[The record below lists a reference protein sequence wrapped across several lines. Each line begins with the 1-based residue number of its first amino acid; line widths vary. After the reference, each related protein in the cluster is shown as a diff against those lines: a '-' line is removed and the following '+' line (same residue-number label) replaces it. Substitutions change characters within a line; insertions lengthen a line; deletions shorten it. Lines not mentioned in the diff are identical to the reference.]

1 MQVKSGVYFRVNK
14 NIKLIANKGCIIFCW
29 GVKLTPS
36 KQIKETKMD
45 GKEFKCKI
53 EDKYN
58 SAIKRKAAGLG
69 MSRQK
74 YLEKLIEKDAKEH
87 IMNEFVNF
95 K

>member
-1 MQVKSGVYFRVNK
+1 M
-14 NIKLIANKGCIIFCW
+14 
-29 GVKLTPS
+29 
-36 KQIKETKMD
+36 E

-58 SAIKRKAAGLG
+58 SAIKRKAALIG

-74 YLEKLIEKDAKEH
+74 YIEKLIEKDAKEY